1 MISVGHKYYN
11 QISMACSNFVN
22 IFVEDNIEERK
33 KKRTKHGMDSKL
45 NMIFPRLFNI
55 FIKKFSLYFFLTY
68 LQSGYHNPFDTEKIL
83 LSHHFSYLTF
93 LSAIMHI
100 F

>member
-33 KKRTKHGMDSKL
+33 KKKEKDKTWDGFKAEYD
-45 NMIFPRLFNI
+45 FPPSI
-55 FIKKFSLYFFLTY
+55 
-68 LQSGYHNPFDTEKIL
+68 
-83 LSHHFSYLTF
+83 
-93 LSAIMHI
+93 
-100 F
+100 